1 MPDVSTPAE
10 PIEMLLER
18 RPIGVRAILLG
29 ERIDTRG
36 LEQQDT
42 LGRAPLVIRVREG
55 GVVVLFRYGVIVLL
69 NVQPDAERALLD
81 RLAPLIIDPFE
92 PREPDETRIAVRA
105 DSDDQID
112 LDGTITLKEVTTER
126 IQTVADVLAKSLI
139 LAHYETRVA
148 HAFDRVE
155 PMAEMLRR
163 RGRLGIGGRPLL
175 RQIGNALLVQHNLV
189 GRVATSEK
197 PDLLWDHPEL
207 ERLYTRLAEEYE
219 LRERDRALDH
229 KQEVILRTMETML
242 GLVQQRGAV
251 RLEWYIIVL
260 IVAELA
266 VAVYALL

>member
-1 MPDVSTPAE
+1 
-10 PIEMLLER
+10 MLLEQ
-18 RPIGVRAILLG
+18 RPIAVRAILLG
-29 ERIDTRG
+29 ERLDTRG
-36 LEQQDT
+36 LEQQET
-42 LGRAPLVIRVREG
+42 LGRAPLVVHVREG
-55 GVVVLFRYGVIVLL
+55 GVAVLFRYGVVILM
-69 NVQPDAERALLD
+69 NVGAEAERALLG
-81 RLAPLIIDPFE
+81 RLGPLINDPFE
-92 PREPDETRIAVRA
+92 PRESDEIRIVIRPDA
-105 DSDDQID
+105 DDQID
-112 LDGTITLKEVTTER
+112 LDGTILLKEVTIER

-139 LAHYETRVA
+139 LSHYETRVA

-163 RGRLGIGGRPLL
+163 QGHLAIGGRPLL

-242 GLVQQRGAV
+242 GLVQQRGST
-251 RLEWYIIVL
+251 RLEWYIVVL
-260 IVAELA
+260 IVAELV
-266 VAVYALL
+266 VAVYALV